1 MSPRRLLN
9 ATLLI
14 GFFFSLEK
22 VGGLVKQVVAAR
34 LYGVGPELD
43 AFNAANNLPDT
54 LYTVISGGALAV
66 AFIPLLSAALERDGR
81 PALWELFS
89 RVANLALAVTGV
101 LSLVIALFALPLVQ
115 QFVVPK
121 FSLDQQLLVA
131 DLMRLN
137 LLATMLFSFS
147 GLIAAGLQANQHFFL
162 PALAPVMY
170 DLGQLLGLLFLGPVD
185 RLAAAWG
192 HLPIV
197 GPALTALSGVGLNL
211 GIYGFAYGTVLGAAL
226 YLLIQLP
233 GLARYGFRWTP
244 QLSLRHPG
252 VRQVLRLMGPRVLT
266 VAGFSAIF
274 ILNDNF
280 ASGFETGA
288 VTALAYG
295 WLFMQVPQTL
305 IGTAGGIALLP
316 TLSEFAAAGRANA
329 VRQLLRRA
337 LLLMTALT
345 APITL
350 LAVLALPFVTPLVFG
365 ERAGL
370 VNVAGQLFMLGLVGH
385 SLKEVTAR
393 AFYAHRDAWTPLATV
408 LVNLSVYVLLALAL
422 TPLLSFAGLALA
434 NSLSFTVEAG
444 VMLFL
449 LWRRRIL

>member
-1 MSPRRLLN
+1 MPPRRILN

-22 VGGLVKQVVAAR
+22 VGGLAKQLVAAR

-81 PALWELFS
+81 PALWDLFS
-89 RVANLALAVTGV
+89 RVANLALVLTGA
-101 LSLVIALFALPLVQ
+101 LSFAIALLALPLVQ
-115 QFVVPK
+115 RVVVPD
-121 FSLDQQLLVA
+121 FSLEQQALVA

-147 GLIAAGLQANQHFFL
+147 GIIAAGLQANQHFFL

-170 DLGQLLGLLFLGPVD
+170 DLGQLFGLLFLGPVD
-185 RLAAAWG
+185 RLVAAWG
-192 HLPIV
+192 DLPVI
-197 GPALTALSGVGLNL
+197 GPMLTALSGVGWNL

-226 YLLIQLP
+226 YLLTQLP
-233 GLARYGFRWTP
+233 GLVRYGFRWTP
-244 QLSLRHPG
+244 QLTLRHPG
-252 VRQVLRLMGPRVLT
+252 VQQVLRLMGPRVLT
-266 VAGFSAIF
+266 VAGFSTIF

-280 ASGFETGA
+280 ASGFEAGA
-288 VTALAYG
+288 VTALSYG

-305 IGTAGGIALLP
+305 IGTASGIALLP
-316 TLSEFAAAGRANA
+316 TLSELAAAGRAHEL
-329 VRQLLRRA
+329 RQLLRRA
-337 LLLMTALT
+337 LLWLTALT
-345 APITL
+345 VPITL
-350 LAVLALPFVTPLVFG
+350 LASAILPFVAPLVFG

-370 VNVAGQLFMLGLVGH
+370 VTVAGQLFMVGLVGH

-408 LVNLSVYVLLALAL
+408 LVNLAAYVAFSLALM
-422 TPLLSFAGLALA
+422 PLLGFAGLALA
-434 NSLSFTVEAG
+434 NSLSFTSEAG
-444 VMLFL
+444 LMLYL

>member
-22 VGGLVKQVVAAR
+22 VGGLVKQVIAAR

-81 PALWELFS
+81 PALWDLFS
-89 RVANLALAVTGV
+89 RVANLALVVTGV
-101 LSLVIALFALPLVQ
+101 LSLVIALFALPLVRGV
-115 QFVVPK
+115 VVPD
-121 FSLDQQLLVA
+121 FSPEQQVLVA

-147 GLIAAGLQANQHFFL
+147 GIIAAGLQANQHFFL

-192 HLPIV
+192 DLPVV
-197 GPALTALSGVGLNL
+197 GPLLTALSGVGLNL

-252 VRQVLRLMGPRVLT
+252 VQQVLRLMGPRVLT
-266 VAGFSAIF
+266 VASFSAIF
-274 ILNDNF
+274 ILNDRF

-316 TLSEFAAAGRANA
+316 TLSELAAVGRAA
-329 VRQLLRRA
+329 DVRRLLRRA

-345 APITL
+345 VPITL
-350 LAVLALPFVTPLVFG
+350 LASVALPLVTPLVFG

-370 VNVAGQLFMLGLVGH
+370 VNVAGQLFMVGLVGH

-408 LVNLSVYVLLALAL
+408 LVNLSAYVLLALTL
-422 TPLLSFAGLALA
+422 TPLLGFAGLALA
-434 NSLSFTVEAG
+434 NSLSFTLEAG

>member
-1 MSPRRLLN
+1 MPPRRILN

-14 GFFFSLEK
+14 GFFFMLEK
-22 VGGLVKQVVAAR
+22 IGGLVKQFVAAR
-34 LYGVGPELD
+34 LYGVSAELD

-66 AFIPLLSAALERDGR
+66 AFIPMLSAALERDGR
-81 PALWELFS
+81 PALWDLFS
-89 RVANLALAVTGV
+89 RVANLALVLTGS
-101 LSLVIALFALPLVQ
+101 LSLVIAALAPPLVQ
-115 QFVVPK
+115 RVVVPD
-121 FSLDQQLLVA
+121 FSPEQQALVA

-137 LLATMLFSFS
+137 LLATLLFSFS

-170 DLGQLLGLLFLGPVD
+170 DLGQVFGLLFLGPVD
-185 RLAAAWG
+185 RLTAAWG
-192 HLPIV
+192 HLPVV
-197 GPALTALSGVGLNL
+197 GPALTVLSSVGLNL

-226 YLLIQLP
+226 YLLVQLP
-233 GLARYGFRWTP
+233 GLAHYGFRWTP
-244 QLSLRHPG
+244 QLSVRHPG
-252 VRQVLRLMGPRVLT
+252 VQQVLRLMGPRVLT
-266 VAGFSAIF
+266 VASFSAIF

-280 ASGFETGA
+280 ASGFEDGA

-316 TLSEFAAAGRANA
+316 TLSELAAAGRTREL
-329 VRQLLRRA
+329 RQLLRRA
-337 LLLMTALT
+337 LLLMAALT

-350 LAVLALPFVTPLVFG
+350 VAAAALPFVTPLVFG

-370 VNVAGQLFMLGLVGH
+370 VIAAGQLFMVGLVGH

-422 TPLLSFAGLALA
+422 MPLLGFAGLALA
-434 NSLSFTVEAG
+434 NSLSFTAEAG
-444 VMLFL
+444 LMLFL